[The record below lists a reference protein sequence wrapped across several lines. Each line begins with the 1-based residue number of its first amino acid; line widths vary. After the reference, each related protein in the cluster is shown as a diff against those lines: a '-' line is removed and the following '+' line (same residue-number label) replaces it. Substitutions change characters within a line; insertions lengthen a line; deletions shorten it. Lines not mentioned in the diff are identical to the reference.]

1 MVPVGEWLKR
11 SHGVVDGQVPCLSV
25 VDADDGLR
33 RLVVDER
40 LVQAARRCL
49 EDWHRLQ
56 EFGGIR
62 NSHAQRL
69 LASERARWEE
79 MRRQEIAAM
88 PGTAGTPD
96 ATAVADVGP
105 APVAAPGDEPER
117 SPDEAWIETVRC
129 STCNECTQINDRVFA
144 YDENQQAYIKDLAA
158 GSYRELIEAA
168 ESCQL
173 AIIHPGKPRDPNEP
187 GLKDLLERAE
197 PFL

>member
-1 MVPVGEWLKR
+1 
-11 SHGVVDGQVPCLSV
+11 
-25 VDADDGLR
+25 
-33 RLVVDER
+33 
-40 LVQAARRCL
+40 
-49 EDWHRLQ
+49 
-56 EFGGIR
+56 
-62 NSHAQRL
+62 
-69 LASERARWEE
+69 
-79 MRRQEIAAM
+79 
-88 PGTAGTPD
+88 
-96 ATAVADVGP
+96 VADVGP